1 MSYNE
6 SMNSNSNYPLMS
18 QSEWDSAPFN
28 EVSVPEK
35 TFDMVISQTLSK
47 SVEVLTDD
55 YVPEYDD
62 EDRRTYANTEDT
74 HWDQVYHEN
83 DYHTPLQLIELFK
96 KYLESQLTTKVV
108 IPKSPSYLKR
118 LIKECEGWIEDETEY
133 LED

>member
-1 MSYNE
+1 MSEADY
-6 SMNSNSNYPLMS
+6 YPAGAYL
-18 QSEWDSAPFN
+18 DPSAPYN

-74 HWDQVYHEN
+74 QWDQVYHEN

-96 KYLESQLTTKVV
+96 RYLESQLTTKVV
-108 IPKSPSYLKR
+108 IPKSPSYLKH

-133 LED
+133 MED

>member
-1 MSYNE
+1 MYDNY
-6 SMNSNSNYPLMS
+6 NYPLGADN
-18 QSEWDSAPFN
+18 ERAPWN

-74 HWDQVYHEN
+74 HWDQVYHDN